1 MLKGTEHL
9 PLEVLAGQLQSYQ
22 FLSETLWQLDARR
35 SMIGLRSVIPDASTI
50 DDITGNCDDFRRL
63 GPLTEHGPHPYI
75 TYCTWV
81 AGVTSLLANLN
92 PPRQRLR
99 TGCSNRLVL
108 HW

>member
-1 MLKGTEHL
+1 MLKGTQHL

-35 SMIGLRSVIPDASTI
+35 SMIGFRSVIPDASTI

-63 GPLTEHGPHPYI
+63 GPLIEHGPHPYRGS
-75 TYCTWV
+75 WGHQPAA
-81 AGVTSLLANLN
+81 AGQSQSAEAATENGLQQQA
-92 PPRQRLR
+92 
-99 TGCSNRLVL
+99 GL